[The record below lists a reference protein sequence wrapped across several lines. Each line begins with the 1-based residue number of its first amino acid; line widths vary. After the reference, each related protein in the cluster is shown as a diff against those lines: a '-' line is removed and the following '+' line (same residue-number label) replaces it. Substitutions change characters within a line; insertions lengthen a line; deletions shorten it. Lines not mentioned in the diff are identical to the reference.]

1 MVWSAE
7 QVAEL
12 ERLGFKHA
20 FQRQFGGGTGHADV
34 AWSATQYVG
43 TTDGVAGRAWLYW
56 MPNDGARVACDTLQ
70 PGEVV
75 TFPDPVSAA
84 VWVLMQGWP
93 EVKRS
98 SPAEDVHQA
107 LKKRFMG

>member
-1 MVWSAE
+1 MAWSGE
-7 QVAEL
+7 QIAEL
-12 ERLGFKHA
+12 ERLGFKYGA
-20 FQRQFGGGTGHADV
+20 QRQFGGGTGRADS
-34 AWSATQYVG
+34 AWTTTQYVS
-43 TTDGVAGRAWLYW
+43 TTGGFGRAWLYW
-56 MPNDGARVACDTLQ
+56 MPNDGARVACHTLQ